1 MAMDATKTNPEELN
15 VSPYLLRPLR
25 SLADVVRAR
34 EGTSCDTRRK
44 PPDNVLIFEP
54 RRRRVGGDV
63 VRGPF
68 FS

>member
-1 MAMDATKTNPEELN
+1 MDATKMDPEELN

-34 EGTSCDTRRK
+34 EGTSCDTQRE
-44 PPDNVLIFEP
+44 PPGNVLIFKP
-54 RRRRVGGDV
+54 RRRRISGGGD